1 MMSSSQSLH
10 RASSESFRPQ
20 TLRHGSKEQECLSGQ
35 NRRFPAFQK
44 RPLPPPSLS
53 RSICNTLICSR
64 DNSLTSRGST
74 FRPNNDIFL
83 SQGKIEDLRR
93 SPVSPVNPVGP
104 PGVRCRASSTPKTVP
119 EQHLAQVVAEET
131 TDNVRYRHLIRSKSH
146 IIQGDLGLEYGGT
159 DFGPSP
165 KEMVLSGLAMET
177 SLTMRM
183 YADRKNWPLRR
194 IRVVVKE
201 HGRGKGQ
208 LPDGLDVVVHFD
220 GELSRE
226 QKAALL
232 EVAGKSPVKN
242 MLLGKM
248 TKGISTRIA
257 IKQKARPGPVPE
269 LTGGS

>member
-1 MMSSSQSLH
+1 MMSFSQSLH
-10 RASSESFRPQ
+10 RASFDSLGLQS
-20 TLRHGSKEQECLSGQ
+20 LRHGPKGQECFGDQ
-35 NRRFPAFQK
+35 NRRFPLYQK
-44 RPLPPPSLS
+44 HSSSPPSS
-53 RSICNTLICSR
+53 FGNICNALICSS
-64 DNSLTSRGST
+64 DTNLGSKGSP

-83 SQGKIEDLRR
+83 SQRTVGDLRR
-93 SPVSPVNPVGP
+93 SPVNPVGP
-104 PGVRCRASSTPKTVP
+104 LGIRCRASSASKTVP